1 MKTFKIKI
9 EKIILFILII
19 IVSIL
24 VISAVYINSYKF
36 DGTAGI
42 ARYSKIMLEK
52 GITLDDLADEYTD
65 QYNKTKFVSEIKRMN
80 NIDSI
85 DYIPGNSTLII
96 PIIESE

>member
-24 VISAVYINSYKF
+24 VISAVYINRYKF
-36 DGTAGI
+36 EGTGI

-52 GITLDDLADEYTD
+52 GITLDDLADEYTN

-80 NIDSI
+80 NLDSI

>member
-9 EKIILFILII
+9 EKITLFILII

-24 VISAVYINSYKF
+24 VISAIYINRYKF
-36 DGTAGI
+36 EGI
-42 ARYSKIMLEK
+42 DIERYSKVMLEK

-65 QYNKTKFVSEIKRMN
+65 QSNKTKFVSEIKRMN
-80 NIDSI
+80 NLDSI
-85 DYIPGNSTLII
+85 DYIPGNSTIII